1 MEIQSKNT
9 VAFYQDIKGNIISP
23 SVKLLTVGLEE
34 ALSVQKTPRFAKT
47 TLHFDWEKHEK
58 KGQQHEKEKQS

>member
-9 VAFYQDIKGNIISP
+9 VAFYQDIKGNIVSP
-23 SVKLLTVGLEE
+23 SVTLQTEGLEE
-34 ALSVQKTPRFAKT
+34 ALSVQKTPRFATMKS
-47 TLHFDWEKHEK
+47 HFDWEKHEK